1 MIVPVY
7 LDKYRIR
14 SKRRAI
20 MSWVIMNNT
29 ELEKVKKLDNE
40 TKKLVFVVVFM
51 SVFVVLLFACGPL
64 ISN

>member
-7 LDKYRIR
+7 LDKYHIR

-29 ELEKVKKLDNE
+29 EPDRVKKLDDE

-51 SVFVVLLFACGPL
+51 SIFVVLLFACGPL
-64 ISN
+64 LSN

>member
-1 MIVPVY
+1 
-7 LDKYRIR
+7 
-14 SKRRAI
+14 

-29 ELEKVKKLDNE
+29 ELEKVKKLDSE

-51 SVFVVLLFACGPL
+51 SIFVVLLFACGPL

>member
-7 LDKYRIR
+7 LEKYRIR
-14 SKRRAI
+14 SKRRVI

-29 ELEKVKKLDNE
+29 ELEKVKKLDSE